1 MMNIGLVGCGEY
13 ARAEYLPTILAQ
25 SRLRLVAIYSRTTG
39 SVSAFHDKLPLELRG
54 SVKLYSED
62 SDDSLLRSYQNL
74 LDDGSIAGVVIA
86 LPIPVQAQFVSLAL
100 NAGKHVLSEKPIA
113 QSVAEAKSLLREFE
127 ISRQIHAGQVWQ
139 VAENWALLPAVVYA
153 ARQVKDLGRILGF
166 RTRQSLMMAADSPSL
181 SSGWR
186 ASPDFR
192 GGLMIDGAV
201 HGIAVLRLL
210 LGSQHPVERL
220 CAFSNSLQSHL
231 PFPDTLDAIVAIKGG
246 VTGVMQV
253 SYGTTFP
260 GPIFEIAC
268 DHGVVVVDGFKSVTV
283 TSPGGQEVDQW
294 TGGGLSQ
301 SVAAVF
307 DAWTNAITASIG
319 EPRLAPDGAL
329 VDICL
334 VEAMLDSAERKGSP
348 WEPRDIII

>member
-1 MMNIGLVGCGEY
+1 
-13 ARAEYLPTILAQ
+13 
-25 SRLRLVAIYSRTTG
+25 
-39 SVSAFHDKLPLELRG
+39 
-54 SVKLYSED
+54 
-62 SDDSLLRSYQNL
+62 
-74 LDDGSIAGVVIA
+74 
-86 LPIPVQAQFVSLAL
+86 
-100 NAGKHVLSEKPIA
+100 
-113 QSVAEAKSLLREFE
+113 
-127 ISRQIHAGQVWQ
+127 
-139 VAENWALLPAVVYA
+139 
-153 ARQVKDLGRILGF
+153 
-166 RTRQSLMMAADSPSL
+166 
-181 SSGWR
+181 
-186 ASPDFR
+186 
-192 GGLMIDGAV
+192 MIDGAV

-283 TSPGGQEVDQW
+283 TSPGGQEVDRW

-334 VEAMLDSAERKGSP
+334 VSKPASAISWIHNLTAPKVEAMLDSAERKGSP